1 MKIQQI
7 GMIKIIFKKI
17 LAIADSKKF
26 SHKNK
31 IGNFKYNDINNLIN
45 NIRNNTISKIL
56 AKKI

>member
-31 IGNFKYNDINNLIN
+31 ISNFNTMTLI
-45 NIRNNTISKIL
+45 T
-56 AKKI
+56 